1 QVALAWVLA
10 QGDDIVPIPGT
21 LSALDR
27 LNHNQGGDPA
37 LLAQTLVEVAAM
49 PDPPTRLYLGKDAL
63 HAILRATEAEHAD
76 AERYAELS
84 RSISH

>member
-1 QVALAWVLA
+1 MWSRPGGKGANVAAVLGRGFLVEVVRRQEDGRA
-10 QGDDIVPIPGT
+10 
-21 LSALDR
+21 AL
-27 LNHNQGGDPA
+27 G
-37 LLAQTLVEVAAM
+37 AQTLVEVAAM